1 MKINSIID
9 LVKDLDT
16 SRQTK
21 NLNKLLIRIL
31 LHLQVEFSIAILT
44 MLTLSIG
51 SASCS
56 EDEPIQGTGQQV
68 IPGNG
73 SGSGDNG
80 SNNNGNNPDDNDDNN
95 DDTPVSNNLK
105 ITIGPV
111 SFNATLENNKTAK
124 AFKRLLPMTVDMSEL
139 HGNEKYYY
147 LSNGLPTASSNP
159 GTIRTGDLM
168 LYGSTCVV
176 LFYETFST
184 SYTYTRLGRITNPS
198 GLASALGSGGVNV
211 TFEITD

>member
-1 MKINSIID
+1 
-9 LVKDLDT
+9 
-16 SRQTK
+16 
-21 NLNKLLIRIL
+21 
-31 LHLQVEFSIAILT
+31 
-44 MLTLSIG
+44 MLTLSVG

-68 IPGNG
+68 TPGNG

-111 SFNATLENNKTAK
+111 SFNATLDNNETAK

-159 GTIRTGDLM
+159 GTIRTGDLITIRRILRNCGRFIQERLIKRRHTRNIKHAWKM
-168 LYGSTCVV
+168 A
-176 LFYETFST
+176 FRT
-184 SYTYTRLGRITNPS
+184 SSCTRL
-198 GLASALGSGGVNV
+198 
-211 TFEITD
+211 

>member
-1 MKINSIID
+1 
-9 LVKDLDT
+9 
-16 SRQTK
+16 
-21 NLNKLLIRIL
+21 
-31 LHLQVEFSIAILT
+31 

-80 SNNNGNNPDDNDDNN
+80 SNNNGNNPD
-95 DDTPVSNNLK
+95 NNLK

-111 SFNATLENNKTAK
+111 SFNATLENNETAK

>member
-1 MKINSIID
+1 
-9 LVKDLDT
+9 
-16 SRQTK
+16 
-21 NLNKLLIRIL
+21 
-31 LHLQVEFSIAILT
+31 
-44 MLTLSIG
+44 MLTLSVG

-111 SFNATLENNKTAK
+111 SFNATLENNETAK
-124 AFKRLLPMTVDMSEL
+124 AFKRLLPMSVDMSEL

-147 LSNGLPTASSNP
+147 LSKGLPTASSNP

>member
-1 MKINSIID
+1 
-9 LVKDLDT
+9 
-16 SRQTK
+16 
-21 NLNKLLIRIL
+21 
-31 LHLQVEFSIAILT
+31 
-44 MLTLSIG
+44 MLTLSVG

-68 IPGNG
+68 TPGNG

-111 SFNATLENNKTAK
+111 SFNATLDNNETAK

-147 LSNGLPTASSNP
+147 LSKGLPTASSNP

-184 SYTYTRLGRITNPS
+184 SYIHCEKLSLYRGSPCCSMVLSKSANGRYLGRSTEDVP
-198 GLASALGSGGVNV
+198 
-211 TFEITD
+211 

>member
-1 MKINSIID
+1 
-9 LVKDLDT
+9 
-16 SRQTK
+16 
-21 NLNKLLIRIL
+21 
-31 LHLQVEFSIAILT
+31 

-68 IPGNG
+68 TPGNG

-80 SNNNGNNPDDNDDNN
+80 SNNNGNNPDDATLDNN
-95 DDTPVSNNLK
+95 
-105 ITIGPV
+105 
-111 SFNATLENNKTAK
+111 ETAK

>member
-1 MKINSIID
+1 
-9 LVKDLDT
+9 
-16 SRQTK
+16 
-21 NLNKLLIRIL
+21 
-31 LHLQVEFSIAILT
+31 
-44 MLTLSIG
+44 MLTLSVG

-68 IPGNG
+68 TPGNG

-111 SFNATLENNKTAK
+111 SFNATLENNETAK

-198 GLASALGSGGVNV
+198 GLASTLKGRVMVGASGQKPYYLVRPKAGQNPIAAIEEALAAMESALPAPVAGN
-211 TFEITD
+211 

>member
-1 MKINSIID
+1 MKHYII
-9 LVKDLDT
+9 T
-16 SRQTK
+16 
-21 NLNKLLIRIL
+21 I
-31 LHLQVEFSIAILT
+31 FA
-44 MLTLSIG
+44 MLALSVG

-56 EDEPIQGTGQQV
+56 EDEPLQGTGQQTT
-68 IPGNG
+68 P
-73 SGSGDNG
+73 
-80 SNNNGNNPDDNDDNN
+80 NNGNNNSGNN
-95 DDTPVSNNLK
+95 NNNNENVPVSNNLK
-105 ITIGPV
+105 ITIGSA
-111 SFNATLENNKTAK
+111 SFNATLENNETAK

>member
-1 MKINSIID
+1 
-9 LVKDLDT
+9 
-16 SRQTK
+16 
-21 NLNKLLIRIL
+21 
-31 LHLQVEFSIAILT
+31 
-44 MLTLSIG
+44 
-51 SASCS
+51 
-56 EDEPIQGTGQQV
+56 
-68 IPGNG
+68 
-73 SGSGDNG
+73 
-80 SNNNGNNPDDNDDNN
+80 
-95 DDTPVSNNLK
+95 
-105 ITIGPV
+105 
-111 SFNATLENNKTAK
+111 
-124 AFKRLLPMTVDMSEL
+124 MTVDMSEL

-176 LFYETFST
+176 LFYETFSS

>member
-1 MKINSIID
+1 MRYYI
-9 LVKDLDT
+9 
-16 SRQTK
+16 
-21 NLNKLLIRIL
+21 
-31 LHLQVEFSIAILT
+31 IAILT
-44 MLTLSIG
+44 MLTLSVG

-68 IPGNG
+68 TPGNG

-80 SNNNGNNPDDNDDNN
+80 SNNNGNNPDDNGDNN

-111 SFNATLENNKTAK
+111 SFNATLDNNE
-124 AFKRLLPMTVDMSEL
+124 TVDMSEL

-184 SYTYTRLGRITNPS
+184 SYNYTRLGRITNPS

>member
-1 MKINSIID
+1 
-9 LVKDLDT
+9 
-16 SRQTK
+16 
-21 NLNKLLIRIL
+21 
-31 LHLQVEFSIAILT
+31 

-73 SGSGDNG
+73 SGSGD
-80 SNNNGNNPDDNDDNN
+80 N

>member
-1 MKINSIID
+1 
-9 LVKDLDT
+9 
-16 SRQTK
+16 
-21 NLNKLLIRIL
+21 
-31 LHLQVEFSIAILT
+31 
-44 MLTLSIG
+44 MLTLSVG

-68 IPGNG
+68 TPGNG
-73 SGSGDNG
+73 SGFGDNG

-111 SFNATLENNKTAK
+111 SFNATLDNNETAK
-124 AFKRLLPMTVDMSEL
+124 AFKKLLPLTVNMSEL
-139 HGNEKYYY
+139 NGNEKLFY
-147 LSNGLPTASSNP
+147 LQNSLPTASFSP
-159 GTIRTGDLM
+159 RTIQTGDLM

-176 LFYETFST
+176 LFYESFST

-198 GLASALGSGGVNV
+198 GLASAVGAGSVNV